1 MQHEIHTLHIKLYL
15 SFRKPSNYAEICPF
29 NLPYTCL
36 KEPPYLT
43 AANDSFHVILYPQR
57 ILDTEST

>member
-15 SFRKPSNYAEICPF
+15 YFRKASNYAEMCPF
-29 NLPYTCL
+29 NLPYTCH

-43 AANDSFHVILYPQR
+43 AANYSLHVILSPQR